1 MLSDTLNGGQG
12 DDQLFGGGGSD
23 LYRFV
28 AGEGYDSISDT
39 GGTADVLDFG
49 ATAIGAATFWQE
61 GNDLLVQLRG
71 SDSGVRVKDQF
82 LATATSQIESFAF
95 NGTQY
100 GQADVASRIVPLPTE
115 GARNSN
121 GFPILG

>member
-1 MLSDTLNGGQG
+1 
-12 DDQLFGGGGSD
+12 
-23 LYRFV
+23 
-28 AGEGYDSISDT
+28 
-39 GGTADVLDFG
+39 VLDFG

-95 NGTQY
+95 NGNWYVRDASVWTLPQSL
-100 GQADVASRIVPLPTE
+100 VATALLAHSIVSML
-115 GARNSN
+115 
-121 GFPILG
+121 